1 MDKEVAL
8 KLPSNMVGQILDG
21 LRERMQV
28 WRDTEQYMEVGY
40 TDDESCFIEECTSA
54 EEARSIAE
62 YYGEIIGCIEKQ
74 LDIAEKKS
82 VPRGRKS
89 TCDG

>member
-1 MDKEVAL
+1 MDKEVTL

-21 LRERMQV
+21 LRERMKV
-28 WRDTEQYMEVGY
+28 WRETEQYMEVGY
-40 TDDESCFIEECTSA
+40 TDEPCIFEECSDA
-54 EEARSIAE
+54 DEARNIAE
-62 YYGEIIGCIEKQ
+62 YYEEIIGCIKKQ

-82 VPRGRKS
+82 SPRRRKP

>member
-1 MDKEVAL
+1 MDKEVTL

-21 LRERMQV
+21 LRERMKV
-28 WRDTEQYMEVGY
+28 WRETEQYMEVGY
-40 TDDESCFIEECTSA
+40 TDEPCIIEECSDA
-54 EEARSIAE
+54 DEARNIAE
-62 YYGEIIGCIEKQ
+62 YYEEIIGCIKKQ

-82 VPRGRKS
+82 APRGRKS